1 MEQTLS
7 FVSVNALCMVAM
19 FVFDSQLIFITF
31 FIGGSTYLV
40 IKGKEK
46 GWSWDKP

>member
-7 FVSVNALCMVAM
+7 FISVNALCMVAM
-19 FVFDSQLIFITF
+19 FVIDSQLIFLIF
-31 FIGGSTYLV
+31 FIGGCSYLV
-40 IKGKEK
+40 IRGKEK